1 MRAKVEDIRLR
12 AEASEAD
19 MLKLKKCMRNSMGRT
34 LIFYEAE
41 PI

>member
-19 MLKLKKCMRNSMGRT
+19 TLKLKKE
-34 LIFYEAE
+34 YEE
-41 PI
+41 LHGKNPNFL